1 VTGDHEASSLQQ
13 NKGERMNSEVG
24 AFQDIHDRFRPK
36 ILRYL
41 RRMLGDTD
49 AEDVCQEV
57 FMKVDRALPG
67 FRGESSL
74 TTWIYRIATN
84 AALDHVRSASF
95 RQAQANVES
104 SDDDGLTDDPGA
116 GRTEATHLPDT
127 LLVRKDMNDCIRGIV
142 DGLPEVYRTALV
154 LSDLEELTNAEIAGV
169 LSISLDAV
177 KIRIHRARTRL
188 RKEMEKKCVFYRDDR
203 NELAC
208 DRKPATLKFPSK

>member
-1 VTGDHEASSLQQ
+1 MDSNA
-13 NKGERMNSEVG
+13 
-24 AFQDIHDRFRPK
+24 QDFHKIHDEFRPR
-36 ILRYL
+36 IFRYL
-41 RRMLGDTD
+41 RRMLGETD

-57 FMKVDRALPG
+57 FVKVDRALPG

-74 TTWIYRIATN
+74 ATWIYRIATN

-95 RQAQANVES
+95 RQAKANVES
-104 SDDDGLTDDPGA
+104 ADDDALGDPNGDRA
-116 GRTEATHLPDT
+116 ETTHLPDT

-142 DGLPEVYRTALV
+142 DSLPELYRTALV
-154 LSDLEELTNAEIAGV
+154 LSDLEELTNAEIAGI
-169 LSISLDAV
+169 LNISLDAV

-208 DRKPATLKFPSK
+208 DRKPATLKFRAK